1 MFAINNPDLYAMVM
15 QIFDFIENIIFS
27 LNLEVYFI
35 INIQSD
41 KLSDSQR
48 LLYSIKTTT
57 IFNYTKNNFCS
68 LFWKI

>member
-1 MFAINNPDLYAMVM
+1 MFVINNPDLYAMVM

-57 IFNYTKNNFCS
+57 IFNYTKNNYCS
-68 LFWKI
+68 LF

>member
-68 LFWKI
+68 LF